1 MFHTRQLI
9 IATTLASLL
18 LSLLAGFIEA
28 QTVTTGTTTTAPDWP
43 AFSGRRP
50 AANIIVPQSRVYS
63 RIPDTR
69 LEIAGID
76 ATVAILDQ
84 AATTS
89 LIVTLRNRG
98 GSRVEAELLLP
109 VPDGAVVRGFTF
121 QGAGAEPV
129 AELLPKDEARR
140 IYEAIVSRMRDP
152 ALLEFAGYN
161 MVRTAVFPVEA
172 GGTQKVRI
180 TYEHLLPAEG
190 ARIDYVLPRSA
201 TLGNVVPWNIK
212 VTVKSDEPIST
223 IYSPSH
229 KLDSKRKAPGEIAAW
244 TAGGATTDPGIFRL
258 SCLRQKGSVSASLF
272 AYPDHRSG
280 GGYFLLLAGL
290 PPAPKGPDGQPAIK
304 REVTLVIDRSGS
316 MQGEKIEQVREAALQ
331 ILAGLDDGEAFNI
344 VDYSDHVHLWSTEPV
359 LKTEGTMIAA
369 REYLKTIKAKGGT
382 NIHAALT
389 DALACK
395 PVGGMLRLVLFLTD
409 GLPTVGKT
417 SEEAIRD
424 VAAKANPFERRIF
437 TFGVGVDVNTPL
449 LSKIADTTR
458 AKATFVLPQEDV
470 ELKVAQV
477 FKRLQGPV
485 LAAPSIVAVNEA
497 GEAISDRVFDMI
509 PAMLP
514 DLFEDDQLVLTGR
527 YTGTE
532 PLRFRVAG
540 NFLGEQRAFSFAF
553 GLDRAS
559 RLNGFVARLWA
570 SRQIG
575 LLSDSIRQI
584 GGEDGDPVA
593 KESRIKELV
602 DEVVR
607 LSTEFGILTEYTAFL
622 AHEGTDL
629 SDGGAIF
636 CMANDN
642 FLRRAVA
649 ERSGLAAVNQD
660 MNNVAQKSQVFLNIS
675 NRYWDADMNP
685 VSVSTIQQ
693 VNDVAFYRRNG
704 TWVDSR
710 LVSNEKEAALSR
722 VIVFGSAEFHDLAL
736 RLAEQGRQGSIAL
749 QGDIKLI
756 VDGETVL
763 VHGVPGG

>member
-1 MFHTRQLI
+1 MFHIRQLI
-9 IATTLASLL
+9 IATTLAALV
-18 LSLLAGFIEA
+18 LSLLGGFLEA
-28 QTVTTGTTTTAPDWP
+28 QTVSTGTATAAPAAQDWP

-63 RIPDTR
+63 RIPDTL
-69 LEIAGID
+69 LEITGVD
-76 ATVAILDQ
+76 ATVAIVEQ

-98 GSRVEAELLLP
+98 GNRVEAELLLP

-121 QGAGAEPV
+121 QGAGADPV

-140 IYEAIVSRMRDP
+140 IYEAIVARMRDP

-172 GGTQKVRI
+172 GGTQKVKI

-212 VTVKSDEPIST
+212 VTAKSATPLST

-229 KLDSKRKAPGEIAAW
+229 KLDSKRKSPNEIAAW
-244 TAGGATTDPGIFRL
+244 TAGGATKEPGIFRL
-258 SCLRQKGSVSASLF
+258 SCLRQKGSVTASLF
-272 AYPDHRSG
+272 AYPDHATG
-280 GGYFLLLAGL
+280 GGYFLLVAGL
-290 PPAPKGPDGQPAIK
+290 PPAPENADGQPAIK

-316 MQGEKIEQVREAALQ
+316 MQGEKIDQVREAALQ

-344 VDYSDHVHLWSTEPV
+344 VDYSDHVHLWSTGPIV
-359 LKTEGTMIAA
+359 KTEGTMIAA

-389 DALACK
+389 EALACK
-395 PVGGMLRLVLFLTD
+395 PAEGMLPLVLFLTD
-409 GLPTVGKT
+409 GLPTVGNT

-449 LSKIADTTR
+449 LSKIADTSR

-485 LAAPSIVAVNEA
+485 LAAPSIVA
-497 GEAISDRVFDMI
+497 DRVFDMI
-509 PAMLP
+509 PAVLP

-527 YTGTE
+527 YRGDD

-540 NFLGEQRAFSFAF
+540 NFLGEERAFSFTF
-553 GLDRAS
+553 GLDGAS

-575 LLSDSIRQI
+575 RLSDSIRQI

-607 LSTEFGILTEYTAFL
+607 LSTEYGILTEYTAFL
-622 AHEGTDL
+622 AQEGTDL
-629 SDGGAIF
+629 SDQVAVF
-636 CMANDN
+636 NVANDN

-649 ERSGLAAVNQD
+649 ERSGLAGVNQD
-660 MNNVAQKSQVFLNIS
+660 LNNVSQKSQSFLNGY
-675 NRYWDADMNP
+675 NRYWDADMNA
-685 VSVSTIQQ
+685 VTINTIQQ
-693 VNDVAFYRRNG
+693 VNDVAFYWRDN

-710 LVSNEKEAALSR
+710 LVGSKKEAGRDR
-722 VIVFGSAEFHDLAL
+722 VIEFGSAEFHDLAL

-749 QGDIKLI
+749 KGDIKLI

-763 VHGVPGG
+763 VRGVPEG